1 MFGQSGALMC
11 WVTEPDL
18 TGDWATAEKHFIQA
32 VEDARAYH
40 SIDWEVRSCIN
51 LAEAAS
57 KNGNF
62 PLAEQY
68 YQAAALA
75 GQKDEAQFLH
85 ELIAYGLGKAA
96 LFRGDTQTAEVY
108 FSQSLKESF
117 QIGNFYVTQY
127 SLEALAAVSAAQAG
141 RAAPGSTPGWSR
153 EKGRR
158 KHYPLG
164 VGCVFPGSV

>member
-1 MFGQSGALMC
+1 M
-11 WVTEPDL
+11 
-18 TGDWATAEKHFIQA
+18 
-32 VEDARAYH
+32 
-40 SIDWEVRSCIN
+40 RSCIN

-96 LFRGDTQTAEVY
+96 LLRGDTQTAEVY

-127 SLEALAAVSAAQAG
+127 SLEAPAAVSTAQAD
-141 RAAPGSTPGWSR
+141 APHGQHAWVEP
-153 EKGRR
+153 R
-158 KHYPLG
+158 KKVAGNIIIGGGLRI
-164 VGCVFPGSV
+164 SWLRLI